1 MKTSYPQKVSRK
13 DLIILKG
20 AIDDLFDEHLYE
32 CYVEDIPEEPHNNWK
47 DWPTKKETKAWESLV
62 DKLMAEKQRLL
73 AQELVK
79 IVTKKFKL

>member
-1 MKTSYPQKVSRK
+1 MKTNYPQKVSRK
-13 DLIILKG
+13 DLTLLKG

-32 CYVEDIPEEPHNNWK
+32 CYVNDIPEEPSRLSS
-47 DWPTKKETKAWESLV
+47 WPTKKETKAFDSLV
-62 DKLMAEKQRLL
+62 DKLIAEKQRLL

>member
-1 MKTSYPQKVSRK
+1 MKTNYPQKVSRK
-13 DLIILKG
+13 DLTLLKG

-32 CYVEDIPEEPHNNWK
+32 CYVKDIPEEPSRLLS
-47 DWPTKKETKAWESLV
+47 WPDKKEIKAFDSLV
-62 DKLMAEKQRLL
+62 DKLIAEKQRLL